1 MFFVK
6 VGISVEDSIRSKNRI
21 VRAFF
26 QLEESAILH
35 VKAYLSK
42 LGITVWAV
50 DFRQS
55 PWSMYNTAMRM
66 CAIDTFRYLLTGT
79 YYDFLHPDT
88 RYIKDSGLMVRLYD
102 HFVHRYLYDKWKLE
116 IQAEGSNRLNA
127 ERNKASQARSRVSF

>member
-1 MFFVK
+1 
-6 VGISVEDSIRSKNRI
+6 SKNRI

-26 QLEESAILH
+26 QLEESALLH
-35 VKAYLSK
+35 VKAYLAK

-116 IQAEGSNRLNA
+116 IRAEGSNRLNA
-127 ERNKASQARSRVSF
+127 ERNKASQARGRVS